1 MDSKDSDKRKLED
14 DDHSSP
20 NPKQRKVIG
29 PSLPPTGSTAPT
41 DTGSGSAD
49 SDTGSDSDDDFGP
62 CLPPSN
68 PLPGSAPPV
77 ADSSIAVESPEVT
90 QPEKE
95 NQRDQWMLHPP
106 SQSDWTSKIDPT
118 QLRNRKFNTG
128 KSATGPKN
136 MDSSWV
142 ESPEERMK
150 RLQDSVMG
158 VGSTTKQTQVQGSNT
173 KSKED
178 QIKRFNE
185 KNRKQTRLESSD
197 QAKEEDDDPSARAF
211 DREKDMAVAGKISS
225 AQRREMVKKA
235 ADYNTRFSKGSFL

>member
-1 MDSKDSDKRKLED
+1 
-14 DDHSSP
+14 
-20 NPKQRKVIG
+20 
-29 PSLPPTGSTAPT
+29 
-41 DTGSGSAD
+41 
-49 SDTGSDSDDDFGP
+49 
-62 CLPPSN
+62 
-68 PLPGSAPPV
+68 
-77 ADSSIAVESPEVT
+77 
-90 QPEKE
+90 
-95 NQRDQWMLHPP
+95 
-106 SQSDWTSKIDPT
+106 
-118 QLRNRKFNTG
+118 
-128 KSATGPKN
+128 
-136 MDSSWV
+136 
-142 ESPEERMK
+142 MK

-185 KNRKQTRLESSD
+185 KNRRQTRLESSD